1 MLDIQSYLSLNTQP
15 TGGENMNNKT
25 IKSLYNGEYTCIE
38 KPILE
43 NSKYS
48 KTLSKC
54 TSL

>member
-1 MLDIQSYLSLNTQP
+1 
-15 TGGENMNNKT
+15 MNNKT

-38 KPILE
+38 KPIPE

-54 TSL
+54 ASLQEELTHLVDTETFL